1 MLRGPAARSGEPRVV
16 ALVQALALLTPKG
29 VEAAQQLA
37 G

>member
-1 MLRGPAARSGEPRVV
+1 MLRGLAARAHEPRVV
-16 ALVQALALLTPKG
+16 ALVQTLALLTPKG